1 MCDYGA
7 KKKVLKLL
15 RPKQD
20 QLEKLRQSA
29 DDEQADILVASEIQ
43 SLETD
48 VEKLRQDLQEIEKRS
63 DGLVSCVD
71 LLEALKTLG
80 RKAQKKDAEA
90 MIWEVDEDLD
100 GCVSWDEMR
109 LMFQRNIRDTT
120 GLEPSQLFNVVMFL
134 IFDLD
139 EDGMVSVD
147 ETMELLYARYG
158 RHKMEDRLKMLFG
171 DDMKEEGK
179 GGGEIDFVTYLRAV
193 EKTQLATF
201 LQSNYGK
208 ALVNKKQGN
217 PERVVGKA
225 LMDDLAASDP
235 ALAAK
240 LMAGAPNQASHKT
253 RK

>member
-1 MCDYGA
+1 
-7 KKKVLKLL
+7 
-15 RPKQD
+15 
-20 QLEKLRQSA
+20 
-29 DDEQADILVASEIQ
+29 
-43 SLETD
+43 
-48 VEKLRQDLQEIEKRS
+48 
-63 DGLVSCVD
+63 
-71 LLEALKTLG
+71 
-80 RKAQKKDAEA
+80 

-240 LMAGAPNQASHKT
+240 LMAGAPNQASHKM

>member
-1 MCDYGA
+1 M
-7 KKKVLKLL
+7 
-15 RPKQD
+15 
-20 QLEKLRQSA
+20 
-29 DDEQADILVASEIQ
+29 
-43 SLETD
+43 
-48 VEKLRQDLQEIEKRS
+48 
-63 DGLVSCVD
+63 
-71 LLEALKTLG
+71 TLTL
-80 RKAQKKDAEA
+80 AEHVR
-90 MIWEVDEDLD
+90 E
-100 GCVSWDEMR
+100 
-109 LMFQRNIRDTT
+109 FTT
-120 GLEPSQLFNVVMFL
+120 GAGQPTPDKPEPMTEAEVHFIAKM
-134 IFDLD
+134 I
-139 EDGMVSVD
+139 VD

-240 LMAGAPNQASHKT
+240 LMAGAPNQASHKM

>member
-1 MCDYGA
+1 MLNSASRGA
-7 KKKVLKLL
+7 AAPSRHRRDSCPSHDAVGGFFFEFEAI
-15 RPKQD
+15 R
-20 QLEKLRQSA
+20 
-29 DDEQADILVASEIQ
+29 
-43 SLETD
+43 TD
-48 VEKLRQDLQEIEKRS
+48 SS
-63 DGLVSCVD
+63 DRDAPRRCVD

-240 LMAGAPNQASHKT
+240 LMAGAPNQASHKM